1 MADVEPDARLVL
13 DGRPLS
19 VCQLPQ
25 VTRTVKGKDAMAGN
39 THEWSPGFLFN
50 HLSDVERCTRLDDR
64 LDLRV
69 ACACLVDCRWELF
82 VLIH

>member
-25 VTRTVKGKDAMAGN
+25 ATRNVKGKDVMARD
-39 THEWSPGFLFN
+39 TYEWSPGCLFN

-69 ACACLVDCRWELF
+69 ACACLEDCRWEMF

>member
-1 MADVEPDARLVL
+1 MAGAEPDARLVL

-25 VTRTVKGKDAMAGN
+25 ATRDARGKEVMVND
-39 THEWSPGFLFN
+39 TYEWSPGCLLN

-64 LDLRV
+64 LD
-69 ACACLVDCRWELF
+69 
-82 VLIH
+82 

>member
-1 MADVEPDARLVL
+1 MADVEPDARLVF

-25 VTRTVKGKDAMAGN
+25 ATRNVDEENVMARD
-39 THEWSPGFLFN
+39 THEWSPGFLLN
-50 HLSDVERCTRLDDR
+50 HLNDVERCTRLDDR

-69 ACACLVDCRWELF
+69 ACACLVEYRWELF